1 MFDFFGISII
11 ILWSIMFNMESKTKG
26 TPSTEIRKGKFIS
39 KFSVMTDLLYCL
51 CLWELIL
58 IWRIRGVFCL
68 VSDVQRIPH
77 VRTRYSGLIS
87 TFRQINGLRYCRL
100 VESTLLIKDSN
111 FWQFHCLRI
120 YWFIFGLI
128 NWMSLQILRLIF
140 DAYLAV
146 SILIMFLT
154 RRLQTTFLKDFKK
167 ISFETPVSHINENMK
182 LLDKFREKKGRKI
195 GEKKDRRKNKSKTT
209 KKTQKMCSPFHI
221 ANLTFFL
228 QVGTSCNWNATTLNA
243 HCVLRLNTNR
253 IV

>member
-26 TPSTEIRKGKFIS
+26 TASTEIRKGKFIS

-68 VSDVQRIPH
+68 VSDVERIPH
-77 VRTRYSGLIS
+77 VHTRYSGLIS
-87 TFRQINGLRYCRL
+87 TFHQINGLRYCRL

-128 NWMSLQILRLIF
+128 NWMS
-140 DAYLAV
+140 
-146 SILIMFLT
+146 
-154 RRLQTTFLKDFKK
+154 
-167 ISFETPVSHINENMK
+167 
-182 LLDKFREKKGRKI
+182 
-195 GEKKDRRKNKSKTT
+195 
-209 KKTQKMCSPFHI
+209 
-221 ANLTFFL
+221 ANLVPHLWCIFSGFNFNYFSYKAIADHFFK
-228 QVGTSCNWNATTLNA
+228 
-243 HCVLRLNTNR
+243 RL
-253 IV
+253 